1 MEALVVPL
9 SPQAQLLPR
18 ATKVTTSHPRHMEA
32 TAGGI
37 RAVNMSIV
45 VQSREG
51 MELHPSLM
59 VPDLNTEEESISFL
73 ISSLS
78 PCSVVQFKSN
88 VLYCSRSLSITIA
101 IEFKS
106 SLLKITT
113 RCVVLVEFTKTWN
126 CNPVSLFEIYGILKL
141 VCFSTH

>member
-9 SPQAQLLPR
+9 SPQAQLLPQ

-73 ISSLS
+73 ISS
-78 PCSVVQFKSN
+78 
-88 VLYCSRSLSITIA
+88 
-101 IEFKS
+101 
-106 SLLKITT
+106 
-113 RCVVLVEFTKTWN
+113 
-126 CNPVSLFEIYGILKL
+126 
-141 VCFSTH
+141 

>member
-1 MEALVVPL
+1 MEALVAPL

-18 ATKVTTSHPRHMEA
+18 ATKVTTSPPRHMEA

-73 ISSLS
+73 ISS
-78 PCSVVQFKSN
+78 
-88 VLYCSRSLSITIA
+88 
-101 IEFKS
+101 
-106 SLLKITT
+106 
-113 RCVVLVEFTKTWN
+113 
-126 CNPVSLFEIYGILKL
+126 
-141 VCFSTH
+141 